1 MSNVQTYWTIRAK
14 AINWT
19 RSKAIAE
26 DCDQATPS
34 LTLAGD

>member
-1 MSNVQTYWTIRAK
+1 MSNVQTCWTIRAK

-26 DCDQATPS
+26 GGDQSTAS
-34 LTLAGD
+34 VTLAGD